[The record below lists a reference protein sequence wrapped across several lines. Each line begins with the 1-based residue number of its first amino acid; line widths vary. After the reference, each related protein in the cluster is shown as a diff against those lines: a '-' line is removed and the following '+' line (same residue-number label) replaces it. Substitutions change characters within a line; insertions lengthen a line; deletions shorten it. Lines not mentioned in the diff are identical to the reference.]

1 MENVSDMSRRL
12 SIVKIKHVWGLL
24 VFSFME
30 STILTVM

>member
-1 MENVSDMSRRL
+1 MQNVSDMSRRL
-12 SIVKIKHVWGLL
+12 SIVYVCGLL